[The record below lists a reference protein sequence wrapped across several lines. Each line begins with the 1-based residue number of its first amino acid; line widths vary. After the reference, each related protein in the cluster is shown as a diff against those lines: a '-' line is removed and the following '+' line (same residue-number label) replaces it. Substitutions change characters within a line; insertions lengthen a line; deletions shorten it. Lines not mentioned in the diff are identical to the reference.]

1 VRAVRFIFNFFCL
14 GNQKNMGAHFSHLW
28 EKVAL
33 AQQGSDEG
41 SRAGDEI
48 LSGKRPF
55 RMRFETLVFERYG
68 AFTDRVL
75 ELREGAHLHVVLGAN
90 EAGKTSALNAIGDL
104 LFGFGKTTNF
114 AFLHDQTTLRI
125 GARLR
130 LADGSQV
137 FLRRRKGSKNTLLDA
152 DDKPLAD
159 DLLAGVL
166 GSVTREVFVSE
177 FGLTAEALRKGGQ
190 ELLKAGGRLAETLAA
205 SSARLS
211 MLAQTRARLETEAD
225 ALFGPR
231 RAAGKEFYAALD
243 QHQDAERQLRDAIVT
258 ADALAAARGAVAEA
272 EVKRQS
278 LGEEHDRIG
287 RDLARR
293 ERALRT
299 GSKLRRLG
307 SLRAEVASLADLP
320 EVDAE
325 TLASWRDAHDE
336 ATSVEKELADQ
347 RLEEAEGAA
356 AIAALM
362 VDEPLLEIAGK
373 IDTLNKELGA
383 VGQAEIDL
391 PGRQR
396 DAFSARTSLDNAASL
411 LGLEGHEALL
421 TRQPSDL
428 ALTLVRELTD
438 ARRNLERRLAE
449 AHSALMAARH
459 ELQELEQTSAKRGS
473 CADPAPFLQR
483 LEAFADI
490 PADADRLRRETL
502 ARSLALGQLSEEA
515 ARLDPATP
523 ALDQLA
529 RLALPDAARIEEA
542 RQTLLA
548 LDKEEKRV
556 GAEKKA
562 MRDSLATIEEEIRS
576 LSLAG
581 AFSTRDE
588 LGAAREKRDRAYALL
603 DAALDGGPVERR
615 KIFMGL
621 GVANRQVD
629 ATTDGLLDGA
639 ERAARFEAARERRAK
654 EQRAYERLA
663 DLHDQF
669 LARQGLAWT
678 EWRELWAAVGLKAEA
693 PQLMAAWL
701 KNVNDILQRRARL
714 AEQGL
719 EHDALAQ
726 KLGAQRAALMR
737 LVEDMG
743 VDADAALPIEALY
756 KYARAALDRLQA
768 GWTETH
774 ARIALKDKAAEV
786 LARAK
791 ESHAQIVRENESLH
805 DAWPGALIA
814 IGLVGELTPG
824 QAEAALAVWKSVPL
838 HKQKLSIE
846 RDRIEKMQVRISAFE
861 TQVAE
866 LVALAAVDL
875 RERPSREALDILS
888 GRLAEARRAHEQR
901 ETLRKNA
908 QKRASAGAKL
918 AQRRAGAH
926 ERLGVART
934 KLGLDESA
942 PLAPAFDR
950 LKRRST
956 LDDELADLARDLA
969 ESGDG
974 FEEDALRREQAD
986 LDFDLLPS
994 EIERL
999 KIARQQI
1006 VNDIAT
1012 AQTNLHEASRARES
1026 LAAGRDAARAAQNKA
1041 EAGAA
1046 LIDVASRWLA
1056 RVSAARLAAKA
1067 IERHRA
1073 AVQDPL
1079 LTRASALF
1087 TIATDG
1093 AFKAL
1098 GADYDNDDTP
1108 MLVGLREN
1116 GARVPVAGMSE
1127 GARDQLF
1134 LSLRL
1139 ALLELRAAEPLPF
1152 IGDDLLAS
1160 FDETRTARALGLL
1173 AEFGR
1178 ARQAIVFTHHQHV
1191 ARIASELPEADVDV
1205 IAL

>member
-1 VRAVRFIFNFFCL
+1 
-14 GNQKNMGAHFSHLW
+14 
-28 EKVAL
+28 
-33 AQQGSDEG
+33 
-41 SRAGDEI
+41 
-48 LSGKRPF
+48 
-55 RMRFETLVFERYG
+55 MRFETLVFERYG

-114 AFLHDQTTLRI
+114 AFLHDQKTLRV

-130 LADGSQV
+130 FADGSGL

-159 DLLAGVL
+159 DLLAGAL

-177 FGLTAEALRKGGQ
+177 FGLTAEALRKGGE
-190 ELLKAGGRLAETLAA
+190 ELVKAGGRLAETLAA

-211 MLAQTRARLETEAD
+211 MLARTRARLEAEAD

-243 QHQDAERQLRDAIVT
+243 QHQDAERHLREAIVT
-258 ADALAAARGAVAEA
+258 ADALATAEAAVAEA
-272 EVKRQS
+272 QVKRQS
-278 LGEEHDRIG
+278 LGAEHDRIG

-299 GSKLRRLG
+299 ASKLRQLD
-307 SLRAEVASLADLP
+307 SLRAELAGLADLP
-320 EVDAE
+320 DVDVE

-336 ATSVEKELADQ
+336 ATRIEKELADQ
-347 RLEEAEGAA
+347 QLEEAEGAA
-356 AIAALM
+356 AIAELM
-362 VDEPLLEIAGK
+362 VDEPLLEIGGK

-396 DAFSARTSLDNAASL
+396 DAFSAQTSLDNAASL

-421 TRQPSDL
+421 ARQPSDL
-428 ALTLVRELTD
+428 ALSLVRELTD

-459 ELQELEQTSAKRGS
+459 ELQELEQASAKRGS

-490 PADADRLRRETL
+490 PADADRLRRETF
-502 ARSLALGQLSEEA
+502 ARSLALSQLSEEA

-523 ALDQLA
+523 ALDRLA

-548 LDKEEKRV
+548 LDEEEKRV

-603 DAALDGGPVERR
+603 DAALDGGLAERR

-639 ERAARFEAARERRAK
+639 ERAARFEAARERRVK

-663 DLHDQF
+663 DLHDQI
-669 LARQGLAWT
+669 LARRGVAWT
-678 EWRELWAAVGLKAEA
+678 EWRELWAGVGLKPEA

-743 VDADAALPIEALY
+743 VDANVALPIEALY

-774 ARIALKDKAAEV
+774 AKIALKDKVAEV
-786 LARAK
+786 FARAK
-791 ESHAQIVRENESLH
+791 ESHAQIVRENEGLH

-814 IGLVGELTPG
+814 IGLAGELTPG

-861 TQVAE
+861 KQVAE
-866 LVALAAVDL
+866 LVALAAPDL

-888 GRLAEARRAHEQR
+888 GRLAEARRAHERR
-901 ETLRKNA
+901 ETLRKDA
-908 QKRASAGAKL
+908 QKRALAGAKL
-918 AQRRAGAH
+918 QQRRAGGH
-926 ERLGVART
+926 ERLAAART
-934 KLGLDESA
+934 TLGLDESA
-942 PLAPAFDR
+942 PLPPPSTACGDAPA
-950 LKRRST
+950 SSMT
-956 LDDELADLARDLA
+956 
-969 ESGDG
+969 S
-974 FEEDALRREQAD
+974 
-986 LDFDLLPS
+986 PTS
-994 EIERL
+994 P
-999 KIARQQI
+999 
-1006 VNDIAT
+1006 AT
-1012 AQTNLHEASRARES
+1012 WPRAPTVMTRTHCAASRPISISICCPAKSSNSRSPVSKSSTTSRPRRPICTKQAAREKPS
-1026 LAAGRDAARAAQNKA
+1026 RRAAT
-1041 EAGAA
+1041 
-1046 LIDVASRWLA
+1046 RPA
-1056 RVSAARLAAKA
+1056 RR
-1067 IERHRA
+1067 R
-1073 AVQDPL
+1073 
-1079 LTRASALF
+1079 TRPRR
-1087 TIATDG
+1087 
-1093 AFKAL
+1093 
-1098 GADYDNDDTP
+1098 TP
-1108 MLVGLREN
+1108 R
-1116 GARVPVAGMSE
+1116 
-1127 GARDQLF
+1127 
-1134 LSLRL
+1134 
-1139 ALLELRAAEPLPF
+1139 
-1152 IGDDLLAS
+1152 
-1160 FDETRTARALGLL
+1160 
-1173 AEFGR
+1173 
-1178 ARQAIVFTHHQHV
+1178 
-1191 ARIASELPEADVDV
+1191 
-1205 IAL
+1205 

>member
-1 VRAVRFIFNFFCL
+1 
-14 GNQKNMGAHFSHLW
+14 
-28 EKVAL
+28 
-33 AQQGSDEG
+33 
-41 SRAGDEI
+41 
-48 LSGKRPF
+48 
-55 RMRFETLVFERYG
+55 MRFETLVFERYG

-104 LFGFGKTTNF
+104 LFGFPKIANYD
-114 AFLHDQTTLRI
+114 FLHEKTTLRV

-130 LADGSQV
+130 FADGST
-137 FLRRRKGSKNTLLDA
+137 LYARRRRGNKNTLLDA

-166 GSVTREVFVSE
+166 GSVTREVFASE
-177 FGLTAEALRKGGQ
+177 FGLTAEALRKGG
-190 ELLKAGGRLAETLAA
+190 ENLLRAGGRLAETLAA

-211 MLAQTRARLETEAD
+211 ILANLRARLDAEAD
-225 ALFGPR
+225 DLFGPR

-243 QHQDAERQLRDAIVT
+243 QHQEAERHLREAIVT
-258 ADALAAARGAVAEA
+258 ADALAAAEGAVAEA

-299 GSKLRRLG
+299 ASKLRRLD

-320 EVDAE
+320 DVDAE
-325 TLASWRDAHDE
+325 TLASWREAHDE

-347 RLEEAEGAA
+347 RLDEAEGAA

-362 VDEPLLEIAGK
+362 VDEPLLEIGGK
-373 IDTLNKELGA
+373 IDSLNKELGA

-396 DAFSARTSLDNAASL
+396 DAFYAQTSLENAAKQ

-421 TRQPSDL
+421 ARYPSDL
-428 ALTLVRELTD
+428 ALTLVRDLID
-438 ARRNLERRLAE
+438 ARRNAESRLAE
-449 AHSALMAARH
+449 AGDNEAAAQQ
-459 ELQELEQTSAKRGS
+459 ELQELERMSAKRSS

-483 LEAFADI
+483 LEAFTDI
-490 PADADRLRRETL
+490 SADADRLRRETL
-502 ARSLALGQLSEEA
+502 ARSSELSQLSEEA
-515 ARLDPATP
+515 ARLNPAAP

-529 RLALPDAARIEEA
+529 RLALPDAASIEEA
-542 RQTLLA
+542 RQTFLSLEE
-548 LDKEEKRV
+548 EEKHF
-556 GAEKKA
+556 GLEMKA
-562 MRDSLATIEEEIRS
+562 LRESLATVEEEIRT
-576 LSLAG
+576 LSLTGSFA
-581 AFSTRDE
+581 TRED
-588 LGAAREKRDRAYALL
+588 LHAARQNRESVYAML
-603 DAALDGGPVERR
+603 DAALDSALVERR
-615 KIFMGL
+615 KAFGALGL
-621 GVANRQVD
+621 ANRKLD
-629 ATTDGLLDGA
+629 ATTDGLLHGA

-654 EQRAYERLA
+654 YQRAYEKLA
-663 DLHDQF
+663 DSQDQRA
-669 LARQGLAWT
+669 ARRDAVEADWL
-678 EWRELWAAVGLKAEA
+678 ELWARSGLTPKA
-693 PQLMAAWL
+693 PQHMATWL
-701 KNVNDILQRRARL
+701 KNVNDILQRRTQL
-714 AEQGL
+714 AGQGL

-737 LVEDMG
+737 LVEDMSLDT
-743 VDADAALPIEALY
+743 DAGLPIEALY

-768 GWTETH
+768 GWTATH
-774 ARIALKDKAAEV
+774 AGIALMDKAAER

-791 ESHAQIVRENESLH
+791 ETHAQIVRENERLR
-805 DAWPGALIA
+805 DAWPGALVSM
-814 IGLVGELTPG
+814 GLAGELTPG
-824 QAEAALAVWKSVPL
+824 QSEAALAVWKSVPL
-838 HKQKLSIE
+838 HKQKLAYE
-846 RDRIEKMQVRISAFE
+846 RDRIEKMQDRISAFE

-866 LVALAAVDL
+866 LVALAAGDL

-888 GRLAEARRAHEQR
+888 GRLAEARRAHEQH

-908 QKRASAGAKL
+908 HKRASAGAKL

-926 ERLGVART
+926 ERLGATRS

-942 PLAPAFDR
+942 PLPPAFDR
-950 LKRRST
+950 LKRRSS
-956 LDDELADLARDLA
+956 LNDELAAIARDLA

-974 FEEDALRREQAD
+974 FDEDALRREQAD

-1006 VNDIAT
+1006 VNDIAN
-1012 AQTNLHEASRARES
+1012 AQTNLHEASRARET
-1026 LAAGRDAARAAQNKA
+1026 LAAGRDAASAAQNKA

-1056 RVSAARLAAKA
+1056 RASAARLAAKA

-1087 TIATDG
+1087 AIATDG
-1093 AFKAL
+1093 AFQAL

-1160 FDETRTARALGLL
+1160 FDETRTACALGLL
-1173 AEFGR
+1173 AQFGR

-1191 ARIASELPEADVDV
+1191 ARIASELPGANVDV
-1205 IAL
+1205 IAM